1 MNINDVSV
9 LSTVAFTD
17 ADGEFQNGIVV
28 LVEKGWISIE
38 TEEGEIIKKR
48 AKDIEL
54 AEYDEELEDEEL
66 EDENGVLTMSKKL
79 RKYAVNYTK
88 ATKGVNRTKHCGDG
102 IAQILNDKV
111 ENVAHLY
118 KATSKLTGVPEADLK
133 SRYGHL
139 NQGQQRMNLG
149 NRIRAAFKDELIT
162 LADVS
167 KAVSATA
174 GTK

>member
-1 MNINDVSV
+1 MNINDVV
-9 LSTVAFTD
+9 VDMTVAFTD
-17 ADGEFQNGIVV
+17 ADGEFQNGTVV
-28 LVEKGWISIE
+28 SVEKGWVGIE
-38 TEEGEIIKKR
+38 TEEGETIKKR

-54 AEYDEELEDEEL
+54 VEDEELEDEEL

-88 ATKGVNRTKHCGDG
+88 ATKGVSRTKHCGDG

-133 SRYGHL
+133 GRYGHL

-167 KAVSATA
+167 KAVSTTA
-174 GTK
+174 GAK